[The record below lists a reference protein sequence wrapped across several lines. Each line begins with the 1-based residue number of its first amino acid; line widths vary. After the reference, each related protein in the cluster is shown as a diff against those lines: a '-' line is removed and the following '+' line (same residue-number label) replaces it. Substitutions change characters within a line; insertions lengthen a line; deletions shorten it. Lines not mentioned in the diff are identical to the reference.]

1 MVEVNDLEEF
11 VWPVWAP
18 IRVILAQPARRR
30 LAPRQHGCNWC
41 EEVAPVKACR
51 EPIRLPFDV
60 PAARLSLG
68 PSLDQLE

>member
-1 MVEVNDLEEF
+1 MVDVNDLEEI

-30 LAPRQHGCNWC
+30 LAPCQHGCDWR

-51 EPIRLPFDV
+51 EPIRVPFDV
-60 PAARLSLG
+60 PAALLFVGS
-68 PSLDQLE
+68 SLDQLE